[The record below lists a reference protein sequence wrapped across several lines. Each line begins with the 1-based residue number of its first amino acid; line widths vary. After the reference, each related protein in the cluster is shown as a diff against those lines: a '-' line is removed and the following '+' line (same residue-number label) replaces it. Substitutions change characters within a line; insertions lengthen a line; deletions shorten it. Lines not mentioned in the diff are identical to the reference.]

1 MSEFLD
7 FSTKGYLKKDSFIL
21 NETVINSVISEW
33 ESLQSDPSEDL
44 REKEFINQPVVSVY
58 IHKQGGKKKI
68 LPLNK
73 LPSIIEILNSIH
85 VKNLFGSLNIIEKK
99 ITLLETII
107 FNKPP
112 KVSGDLHWHQDT
124 SYFPL
129 VPKLNNN
136 QWFLTLWLALDN
148 VTNEN
153 GPMQYLEG
161 SHTLGELASVDL
173 NTGKKYRHDDDRPL
187 ISDLKFEEE
196 KIFTGIV
203 NKGDLLIHNGL
214 TLHKSMSN
222 TSENK
227 DRRAL
232 AFKFL
237 IGDII
242 FKTRQGTSNFFQ
254 ADRKFKENE
263 EFKSTCYPE
272 YNKNKFF

>member
-7 FSTKGYLKKDSFIL
+7 FSSKGYLKKESFIV
-21 NETVINSVISEW
+21 NELIINDVISEW
-33 ESLQSDPSEDL
+33 EDLQSDPSEDL
-44 REKEFINQPVVSVY
+44 RDQKFINQPVVSVY

-73 LPSIIEILNSIH
+73 LPSIIDILNSSN
-85 VKNLFGSLNIIEKK
+85 VKNLFNSLNVIDKK

-129 VPKLNNN
+129 VPKFENN
-136 QWFLTLWLALDN
+136 QWFLTLWLALDD
-148 VTNEN
+148 VTKEN

-161 SHTLGELASVDL
+161 SHNLGELASVDL
-173 NTGKKYRHDDDRPL
+173 NTGEKYRDDDDRPL
-187 ISDLKFEEE
+187 ISNLNFEDD

-214 TLHKSMSN
+214 TLHKSLSN
-222 TSENK
+222 TSLDR

-254 ADRKFKENE
+254 AERKFEENE
-263 EFKSTCYPE
+263 EFKSNCYPA
-272 YNKNKFF
+272 YAKDKFF

>member
-1 MSEFLD
+1 MYNNIRIMNEYLEF
-7 FSTKGYLKKDSFIL
+7 SNKGYLKKESFIT
-21 NETVINSVISEW
+21 ESSIITSIISEW
-33 ESLQSDPSEDL
+33 EALQSDPSEDL
-44 REKEFINQPVVSVY
+44 RNKEFIDQPVVSVY

-73 LPSIIEILNSIH
+73 LPSIINVLNS
-85 VKNLFGSLNIIEKK
+85 VNVNELFISLNLLDKK

-129 VPKLNNN
+129 VPKVDNN

-148 VTNEN
+148 VTKDN
-153 GPMQYLEG
+153 GPMQYLER
-161 SHTLGELASVDL
+161 SHMHGELASVDL
-173 NTGKKYRHDDDRPL
+173 NTGEKYREDDNRPL
-187 ISDLKFEEE
+187 ISSLKFEND

-214 TLHKSMSN
+214 TLHKSLSN
-222 TSENK
+222 ISMDK

-242 FKTRQGTSNFFQ
+242 FLKRQGTSNFLSG
-254 ADRKFKENE
+254 RKRV
-263 EFKSTCYPE
+263 
-272 YNKNKFF
+272 

>member
-1 MSEFLD
+1 MGELLD
-7 FSTKGYLKKDSFIL
+7 FTSKGYLKKDTFIV
-21 NETVINSVISEW
+21 NESSINNVISEW
-33 ESLQSDPSEDL
+33 EDLQSDPSEDL
-44 REKEFINQPVVSVY
+44 REKKFINQPVVSVY

-73 LPSIIEILNSIH
+73 LPSIIEILNSLH
-85 VKNLFGSLNIIEKK
+85 VKNLFNSLNILEKK

-129 VPKLNNN
+129 VPKIDNN
-136 QWFLTLWLALDN
+136 QWFLTLWLALDD
-148 VTNEN
+148 VTKEN

-173 NTGKKYRHDDDRPL
+173 NTGEKYRDDDDRPL
-187 ISDLKFEEE
+187 ISDVKFEDN

-222 TSENK
+222 TSLDK

-237 IGDII
+237 IGDIVY
-242 FKTRQGTSNFFQ
+242 KTRQGTSNFFQ
-254 ADRKFKENE
+254 ADRLFKENE
-263 EFKSTCYPE
+263 EFKSNCYPE
-272 YNKNKFF
+272 YKKNKFF

>member
-7 FSTKGYLKKDSFIL
+7 FSSKGYLKKESFI
-21 NETVINSVISEW
+21 INKSIIDNIISEW
-33 ESLQSDPSEDL
+33 EDLQSDPSEDL
-44 REKEFINQPVVSVY
+44 RDKKYINQPVVSVY
-58 IHKQGGKKKI
+58 IHKLNGKKKI

-73 LPSIIEILNSIH
+73 LPSIINTLNSSYLSELFE
-85 VKNLFGSLNIIEKK
+85 NLKIINQK

-129 VPKLNNN
+129 IPKINNN
-136 QWFLTLWLALDN
+136 QWFLTLWLALDD

-153 GPMQYLEG
+153 GPMQYLEN
-161 SHTLGELASVDL
+161 SHEFGELASVDL
-173 NTGKKYRHDDDRPL
+173 NTGEKYREDDDRPL
-187 ISDLKFEEE
+187 ISDIKFEED

-214 TLHKSMSN
+214 TLHKSLSN
-222 TSENK
+222 TTHDKN
-227 DRRAL
+227 RRAL

-242 FKTRQGTSNFFQ
+242 YKKRKGTSNFFQ
-254 ADRKFKENE
+254 AEKEFEDNE
-263 EFKSTCYPE
+263 EFKSNCYPV
-272 YNKNKFF
+272 YINDKFF